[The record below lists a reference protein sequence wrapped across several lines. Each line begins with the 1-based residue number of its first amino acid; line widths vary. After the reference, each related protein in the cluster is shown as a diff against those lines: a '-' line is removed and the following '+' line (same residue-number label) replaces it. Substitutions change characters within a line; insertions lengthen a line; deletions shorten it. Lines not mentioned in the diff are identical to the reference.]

1 MYSIAFPKMVSSTT
15 CQLYEGHKATAS
27 NLKLMLLSDKYA
39 LLGDPYFGTN
49 LKKLMFELNNQVLI
63 DLVVDDIYLAIKTF
77 MPQLI
82 VERDNIEVTSDKA
95 KVYINIKGT
104 NLLDYQT
111 DMYNISLTQDEVI

>member
-1 MYSIAFPKMVSSTT
+1 MYSIAFPKMVGSTT
-15 CQLYEGHKATAS
+15 CQLYEGHKATVS

-63 DLVVDDIYLAIKTF
+63 DLVIDDIYLAIKTF
-77 MPQLI
+77 IPQLI
-82 VERDNIEVTSDKA
+82 VKRDDIEVTSDNA
-95 KVYINIKGT
+95 KVNINIKGT